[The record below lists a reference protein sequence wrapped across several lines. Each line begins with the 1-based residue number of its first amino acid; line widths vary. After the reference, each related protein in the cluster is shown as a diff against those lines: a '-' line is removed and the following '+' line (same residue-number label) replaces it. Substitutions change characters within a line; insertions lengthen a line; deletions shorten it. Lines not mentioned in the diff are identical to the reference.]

1 MATSVYAAN
10 RALQAIYDGERDLEA
25 TQPLPV
31 LPGDLPDEND
41 NGPRVPVLPC
51 LLRPQAG

>member
-31 LPGDLPDEND
+31 LPDEND
-41 NGPRVPVLPC
+41 NDPRVPVLPC